1 MIFTTS
7 PPPTI
12 SWKSSHDPFKRKSR
26 TIEPRLLWKR
36 FFCNRQF
43 FAIGI
48 HTCIRIRHSAGFPT
62 MENYTTTRL
71 FDEAQHGR
79 LRCPQLQFSPE
90 RDELWTIEFG
100 QYRGF
105 QSAADKCAQ
114 TGFCPV
120 VIRSNQR
127 ATVDCFA
134 FRIVLFSL
142 FSIDVIILHTIRFT
156 RHFIFFFFFRMKE
169 DTIYFLN
176 RLFRHI
182 YHRLRGKLE
191 ENYALFSIKIKT
203 RLFFQIYQAFR
214 KKNEG
219 GYLIFDKYRKKKK
232 KIVKRKNRISGNLN
246 WNFPKIYFKIFQVIY

>member
-1 MIFTTS
+1 MIFATS
-7 PPPTI
+7 PPTTI

-79 LRCPQLQFSPE
+79 LRRPQLQFSPE

-156 RHFIFFFFFRMKE
+156 RHFIFFFFRMKE

-203 RLFFQIYQAFR
+203 QFFSKYIKRFGKRMKGDIWFLISTGR
-214 KKNEG
+214 KK
-219 GYLIFDKYRKKKK
+219 RK
-232 KIVKRKNRISGNLN
+232 L
-246 WNFPKIYFKIFQVIY
+246 

>member
-1 MIFTTS
+1 MHKYNAILLRNRIEIISSWLIDLNFPLPIDIYHLPSPYNFLKIVSRSIQEKIENNRTTTALKTFFLQSPIFR
-7 PPPTI
+7 
-12 SWKSSHDPFKRKSR
+12 D
-26 TIEPRLLWKR
+26 
-36 FFCNRQF
+36 
-43 FAIGI
+43 
-48 HTCIRIRHSAGFPT
+48 RHSYMHSNKAFGFPT

-79 LRCPQLQFSPE
+79 LRRPQLQFSPE

-156 RHFIFFFFFRMKE
+156 RHFIFFFF
-169 DTIYFLN
+169 
-176 RLFRHI
+176 
-182 YHRLRGKLE
+182 
-191 ENYALFSIKIKT
+191 
-203 RLFFQIYQAFR
+203 
-214 KKNEG
+214 
-219 GYLIFDKYRKKKK
+219 
-232 KIVKRKNRISGNLN
+232 
-246 WNFPKIYFKIFQVIY
+246 